1 MFIPDY
7 FLDRAK
13 RWLELAK
20 RIRDPEL
27 AERFAERA
35 KLLKQ
40 TAMHAER
47 GLALSNARE
56 NARVVAST
64 AKTIAELR
72 GELQNLRL
80 GMSLKLSFKD
90 FSPGQKDEVWRASPQ
105 LTQEFGCIGEFRP
118 DGSLWFV
125 KRLARHP

>member
-1 MFIPDY
+1 MSFPDY
-7 FLDRAK
+7 FIDRAK
-13 RWLELAK
+13 KWLELA
-20 RIRDPEL
+20 RRVGDPEL
-27 AERFAERA
+27 AEKFAQRA
-35 KLLKQ
+35 KLLKEA
-40 TAMHAER
+40 AMHAER

-90 FSPGQKDEVWRASPQ
+90 FSPEQKDEVWRASPQ
-105 LTQEFGCIGEFRP
+105 LSQEFGCIGEFRP

-125 KRLARHP
+125 KR